1 MFSNLDEIS
10 LFYIINF
17 SFVQC
22 HQPGFD
28 APSSPHIAT
37 LSPQFLHNHGVSSP
51 PSITIDKRSKN
62 MFKNRR
68 NVWIFVGVLV
78 VVIVAAGLVFLSLR
92 SQGTA
97 AAAYQTTTVQLG
109 TLTSSVEG
117 SGAVA
122 SALTSNLTWQTSGQV
137 DKVNTQI
144 GAQVKTGDVL
154 ASLLQSSTSVAT
166 LQTNLLNAQAN
177 LAQLTSPG
185 AIAAAQSAVAADQTT
200 LTNAQ
205 IGVSN
210 LTYHNQ
216 SAIANAAASVTLTQ
230 VNLKNAQTNYNS
242 INLPATDPQKANA
255 YQQLYGAQQR
265 YNSAVNT
272 YNNLTGHPSQA
283 SIDAAN
289 AALAQAQAN
298 LAQDQNY
305 LAALT
310 GGTVPAG
317 ATGASLLKLEQ
328 AQLAVQTA
336 QQALNTADVIAPF
349 NGTITQSNAIPGQ
362 SVSPSTVAFRID
374 DLTNLVVT
382 IQVVQIDV
390 NSVKVG
396 QPATIVFDA
405 IPNKTYNGKVI
416 KVDLAGTSSSSTVN
430 FNVAVQ
436 LTDADAQVKPGMTA
450 NVTLTTN
457 QVTGALL
464 IPSTSIFTDTNGQ
477 NYVYLIQNGT
487 TTAVPVTVGA
497 TSASSSQITGSTLKQ
512 GDTIVLSFA
521 STSSS
526 SSSARG
532 FGLGGIGGGDVV
544 GGDGGGTRAI
554 ATP

>member
-1 MFSNLDEIS
+1 
-10 LFYIINF
+10 
-17 SFVQC
+17 
-22 HQPGFD
+22 
-28 APSSPHIAT
+28 
-37 LSPQFLHNHGVSSP
+37 
-51 PSITIDKRSKN
+51 

-137 DKVNTQI
+137 DKVNGQI

-289 AALAQAQAN
+289 ATLAQATAN
-298 LAQDQNY
+298 LTQDQNY

-416 KVDLAGTSSSSTVN
+416 KVDLAGTSGSNTVN

-544 GGDGGGTRAI
+544 VGDGGGTRAI

>member
-1 MFSNLDEIS
+1 
-10 LFYIINF
+10 
-17 SFVQC
+17 
-22 HQPGFD
+22 
-28 APSSPHIAT
+28 
-37 LSPQFLHNHGVSSP
+37 
-51 PSITIDKRSKN
+51 

-68 NVWIFVGVLV
+68 NIWIFVGVLV
-78 VVIVAAGLVFLSLR
+78 VLVVAAGLIILSLR

-97 AAAYQTTTVQLG
+97 AAAYQSTTVQLG

-117 SGAVA
+117 SGTVA
-122 SALTSNLTWQTSGQV
+122 SALSSNLTWQTSGQV
-137 DKVNTQI
+137 DKVTAKI
-144 GAQVKTGDVL
+144 GDMVKSGDSL
-154 ASLLQSSTSVAT
+154 ANLLQTSASVAT

-177 LAQLTSPG
+177 LAQLTSAS
-185 AIAAAQSAVAADQTT
+185 AIAAAQTAVAADETT
-200 LTNAQ
+200 LTNTQ
-205 IGVSN
+205 LGVSN
-210 LTYHNQ
+210 LTYKNQ
-216 SAIANAAASVTLTQ
+216 GAIDNAAAAVTLAQ
-230 VNLKNAQTNYNS
+230 ANLQKAQEIYNNL
-242 INLPATDPQKANA
+242 NLPASDPSKANA
-255 YQQLYGAQQR
+255 YQILYNAQLK
-265 YNSAVNT
+265 YNSVVNT
-272 YNNLTGHPSQA
+272 YNNLTGHASQT
-283 SIDAAN
+283 SVDAAN
-289 AALAQAQAN
+289 AALAQATAN
-298 LAQDQNY
+298 LAQDKNY

-317 ATGASLLKLEQ
+317 ATGPSLLKLEQ

-336 QQALNTADVIAPF
+336 QDSLNTASIIAPF
-349 NGTITQSNAIPGQ
+349 DGTITQSSAVPGQ

-374 DLTNLVVT
+374 DLTRLLVT

-396 QPATIVFDA
+396 QPATIAFDA

-457 QVTGALL
+457 QVANALL

-477 NYVYLIQNGT
+477 NYVYLVQNGST
-487 TTAVPVTVGA
+487 IATPVTVGA
-497 TSASSSQITGSTLKQ
+497 TSDSSSQITGSTLKQ
-512 GDTIVLSFA
+512 GDVIVLSFA

-532 FGLGGIGGGDVV
+532 FGLGGIGGGAVV